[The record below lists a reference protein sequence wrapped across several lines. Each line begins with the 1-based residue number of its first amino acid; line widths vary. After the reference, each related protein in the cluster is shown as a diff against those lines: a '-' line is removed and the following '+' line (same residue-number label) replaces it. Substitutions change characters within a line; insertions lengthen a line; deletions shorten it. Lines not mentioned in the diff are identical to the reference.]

1 MDNAIVK
8 ETRDIWWQEIA
19 NIIYCS
25 ESSESAAEDILIY
38 LEGEGAFTVVDD

>member
-8 ETRDIWWQEIA
+8 ETRELWWNEIV
-19 NIIYCS
+19 NIIDYAKG
-25 ESSESAAEDILIY
+25 SESAAEDILVY

>member
-8 ETRDIWWQEIA
+8 ETWEIWWNEIT

-25 ESSESAAEDILIY
+25 ESSESAAEDILVY

>member
-8 ETRDIWWQEIA
+8 ETRDIWWNEIT

-25 ESSESAAEDILIY
+25 ESCENAAEEILEY